1 AQRPFVGSLTMELT
15 TDCDDEVLSW
25 IAQGTPPIC
34 FGFGSMPVTE
44 TPADTVRMIGAAC
57 AELGERALICSGW
70 SDFTD
75 VPQLEHVKVVG
86 VVNYTKIF
94 PACRAVVHHGGSGTT
109 AAGLRAG
116 VPTLILWTAGDQPMW
131 GAHVKQLKVGTSRRF
146 SASTPET
153 LVSDLRKILA
163 PEYLTRARELSSRMS
178 KPAESAGHAVDLLEE
193 FARSGR
199 CVPGFPAERSR

>member
-1 AQRPFVGSLTMELT
+1 
-15 TDCDDEVLSW
+15 
-25 IAQGTPPIC
+25 
-34 FGFGSMPVTE
+34 
-44 TPADTVRMIGAAC
+44 
-57 AELGERALICSGW
+57 
-70 SDFTD
+70 
-75 VPQLEHVKVVG
+75 
-86 VVNYTKIF
+86 
-94 PACRAVVHHGGSGTT
+94 
-109 AAGLRAG
+109 RAG